1 MTIKTVNKQ
10 ENGGVEAEHFEV
22 FVDDNFHYMDEDYRY
37 KAGEFL
43 NYDEALTEA
52 KRIVDEE
59 LAYRVKPG
67 MTAEE
72 LYDRYITFGEDP
84 FIMPANKKDSFSAW
98 DYAQTQSYK
107 VCSFLPSLDKNEK
120 SNNQAPVNDC
130 AKTVFTR
137 LKPSMSKAQIKLNLI
152 AALEK
157 SGFTVQPSPK
167 KLDEEGAS

>member
-1 MTIKTVNKQ
+1 MAIKTVNKQ

-22 FVDDNFHYMDEDYRY
+22 FVDDNSHYMDEDYRY

-52 KRIVDEE
+52 KHIVDEE
-59 LAYRVKPG
+59 LACRLKPG
-67 MTAEE
+67 MTEEE

-84 FIMPANKKDSFSAW
+84 FIIPANKKDSFSAW
-98 DYAQTQSYK
+98 DYAKTQSDK
-107 VCSFLPSLDKNEK
+107 VCSCLPSLDKNGK
-120 SNNQAPVNDC
+120 PNNQAPVNDG

-152 AALEK
+152 DALER
-157 SGFTVQPSPK
+157 SGFTVHP
-167 KLDEEGAS
+167 DEKQDDKGDAS

>member
-1 MTIKTVNKQ
+1 MTIKLANKQ

-43 NYDEALTEA
+43 NYDEALTGA

-59 LAYRVKPG
+59 LACRVRPG

-84 FIMPANKKDSFSAW
+84 FIIPANKEDSFSAR
-98 DYAQTQSYK
+98 DYAKTQSHK
-107 VCSFLPSLDKNEK
+107 LCSCLPSLDKNGK
-120 SNNQAPVNDC
+120 SNNQAPVNDG
-130 AKTVFTR
+130 AKTMFTR
-137 LKPSMSKAQIKLNLI
+137 LKPSMSKVQIKLNLI
-152 AALEK
+152 DALER
-157 SGFTVQPSPK
+157 SGFTVHP
-167 KLDEEGAS
+167 DEKQDDKGDAS